1 MVTCSCLP
9 VEDYVAGLGQL
20 LNEGLHEQRGFLPW
34 SSPWDVPIHELSLRS
49 GEVEQGITL
58 GYINVVMYHLGFLCL
73 E

>member
-34 SSPWDVPIHELSLRS
+34 SSPWNVPIHELSLRS

-58 GYINVVMYHLGFLCL
+58 GYINVVMYHLGFLRL